1 MSAYHTEQ
9 KRILEAF
16 MSENRDRSFTIDE
29 ITERLFALSPTG
41 TAPGR
46 STVYRLMG
54 RLVEEG
60 KARKF
65 VKPED
70 RRASYQLVTCEH
82 CEAHLHLKCTDCGML
97 IHMDGAASDE
107 LLDRIRSY
115 SNFAVDEGE
124 TVLYGRCSECNKGKR

>member
-29 ITERLFALSPTG
+29 ITEGLFALSG
-41 TAPGR
+41 EGAAPGR

-60 KARKF
+60 KARRF
-65 VKPED
+65 VNSESRK
-70 RRASYQLVTCEH
+70 ASYQLVTCEH
-82 CEAHLHLKCTDCGML
+82 CDSHLHLKCKDCGML
-97 IHMDGAASDE
+97 IHMDGAMSDE
-107 LLDRIRSY
+107 LLNRIRSY
-115 SNFAVDEGE
+115 SNFAVDEEE
-124 TVLYGRCSECNKGKR
+124 TVLYGRCKDCNKR